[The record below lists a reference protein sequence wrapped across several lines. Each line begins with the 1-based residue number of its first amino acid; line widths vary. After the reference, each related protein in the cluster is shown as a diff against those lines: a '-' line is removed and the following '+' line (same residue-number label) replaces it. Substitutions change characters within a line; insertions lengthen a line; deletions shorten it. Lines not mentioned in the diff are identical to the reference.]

1 MAISGYNTL
10 MIKYFSRSKKNNKT
24 IELKGFK
31 NNCWIH
37 VVDPTE
43 SELELLK
50 TTYKLDP
57 GHLRDGLDMYE
68 VPRLER
74 ENGTLYIF
82 TRYPLGDTESIVTA
96 PILIVMADKFLVTM
110 SPMTAKFLDR
120 FRNIEPD
127 YTTDDKIRLL
137 LYILLYTS
145 RAYNY
150 FLNRISKQIQ
160 AIEIKLERIHNRD
173 IIRFVAF
180 EGIVG
185 DFRPALLRNNTVL
198 EDFLKIRSLQLSQPE
213 SELAED
219 VVLLNKQL
227 IEIADDNLRT
237 IVNVRDA
244 YTTIM
249 TNNLNRVI
257 KLFTTLTVLLTV
269 PSVTFGI
276 YSMNIA
282 LPFQHEPWVFW
293 AMNGITLGLCLLML
307 WIFVKKDYL

>member
-1 MAISGYNTL
+1 
-10 MIKYFSRSKKNNKT
+10 MIRYYERLKKGTKT
-24 IELKGFK
+24 TELSNFK
-31 NNCWIH
+31 TGCWIS

-43 SELELLK
+43 KELASLVK
-50 TTYKLDP
+50 DYKLDP
-57 GHLRDGLDMYE
+57 GHLRDSLDMHE
-68 VPRLER
+68 VPRLET
-74 ENGTLYIF
+74 EDGTIYIF
-82 TRYPLGDTESIVTA
+82 KRFPQADAENISTA
-96 PILIVMADKFLVTM
+96 PILIVLDKKFLLTISPVT
-110 SPMTAKFLDR
+110 PKFLDR
-120 FRNIEPD
+120 FRAIDTD
-127 YTTDDKIRLL
+127 YITTNRAQLL

-150 FLNRISKQIQ
+150 FLNRISKQIST
-160 AIEIKLERIHNRD
+160 IEVKLERIHNRD

-185 DFRPALLRNNTVL
+185 DFRPVLLRTNTLL
-198 EDFLKIRSLQLSQPE
+198 EDFLKLKNLKLLE
-213 SELAED
+213 TDKELAED
-219 VVLLNKQL
+219 VILLNRQL
-227 IEIADDNLRT
+227 LEIADDSLRT

-293 AMNGITLGLCLLML
+293 AMNTVTLGLCLFML
-307 WIFVKKDYL
+307 WIFMKKDYL